1 MRYEKSISDDLAFLI
16 SKVQPCPTSSVLA
29 PLVVAILVVL
39 CEVSTVVYIIVFDT
53 SHANNVSLLSDTA
66 TCLCVFMVYLLVLIP
81 ADRNFVLFQAAVLST
96 ECILVEL

>member
-1 MRYEKSISDDLAFLI
+1 MSDLICAGTLGGSHLSSFMRSQHSC
-16 SKVQPCPTSSVLA
+16 VHM
-29 PLVVAILVVL
+29 
-39 CEVSTVVYIIVFDT
+39 VFDT

>member
-1 MRYEKSISDDLAFLI
+1 M
-16 SKVQPCPTSSVLA
+16 
-29 PLVVAILVVL
+29 
-39 CEVSTVVYIIVFDT
+39 VFDT

-96 ECILVEL
+96 ECILAELELPQKLLQSLSMCH